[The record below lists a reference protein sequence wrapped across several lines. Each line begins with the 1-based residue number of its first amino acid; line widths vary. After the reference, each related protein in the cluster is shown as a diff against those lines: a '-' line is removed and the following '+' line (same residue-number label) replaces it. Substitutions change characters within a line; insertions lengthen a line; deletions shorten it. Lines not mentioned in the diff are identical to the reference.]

1 MGPGLEDLSL
11 DGSLESLTSASTDTT
26 DAADEPSL
34 ILASPHSKRPVFC
47 SQPKQAGIFLLDID
61 GKPSIWQ
68 DSSGK
73 LIDSFLAPKESPS
86 GVKSDPRLFRDSRHF
101 EEHISHHPK
110 PHTRIISIWS
120 PNSIK
125 PLGITES
132 ALGKL
137 IAQYDIGLDILDIVQ
152 SFGHKPYSSEAGHG
166 GMTVKRT
173 DDGSYDMHYILTYA
187 EDYVAGQNVKW
198 TERQLGVFHRYVPS
212 GAGNLWIFLHAQQQS
227 GLQQKIEAKA
237 STIADCSQ
245 FNWYNFHSLALSSY
259 FKNWRWYIQSLGE
272 EVEKIG
278 DHVFVWDFS
287 KPNGR
292 EVAAE
297 KLFKLQN
304 IRDKILPL
312 SPRLYVMRTGLE
324 KLRELNEH
332 FRMEGHYSHRKA
344 NQIFDDI
351 QYYWIRVNGHLQS
364 LGVLE
369 RKIQGILSLLEVAL
383 DIGNQV
389 TSTEI
394 NDKMLKMTTHTV
406 HDSAAI
412 RIITL
417 VTLIYLPPSF
427 VSTFLGMNLF
437 SYGNNNSGFTISPQ
451 FWVFVVL
458 AVPLTAITIISWYV
472 FVRRRLRRRSRVHE
486 TTQFDDE
493 KGGSVLNV

>member
-1 MGPGLEDLSL
+1 MGLGLEDLSL
-11 DGSLESLTSASTDTT
+11 NDSLESLTTASTDST

-34 ILASPHSKRPVFC
+34 VLTSPHSKRPVFC

-61 GKPSIWQ
+61 APK
-68 DSSGK
+68 DSSSETG
-73 LIDSFLAPKESPS
+73 A
-86 GVKSDPRLFRDSRHF
+86 KSDPRLFRDSRHF

-137 IAQYDIGLDILDIVQ
+137 ITQYDIGLDILDVIQ
-152 SFGHKPYSSEAGHG
+152 SFGHKSYSSEAGHG
-166 GMTVKRT
+166 
-173 DDGSYDMHYILTYA
+173 DMHYILTYA
-187 EDYVAGQNVKW
+187 EDYLAGQNVKW

-237 STIADCSQ
+237 STIADPSQ
-245 FNWYNFHSLALSSY
+245 FNWYDLHSLALSSY
-259 FKNWRWYIQSLGE
+259 FRNWRWYIQSLGE
-272 EVEKIG
+272 EVEKIVRIVSGHIQEPQLTSPQG

-292 EVAAE
+292 EIAAE

-312 SPRLYVMRTGLE
+312 SPRLYLMRTGLE

-332 FRMEGHYSHRKA
+332 FRMEGHYSNPRKA
-344 NQIFDDI
+344 DQIFDDI

-437 SYGNNNSGFTISPQ
+437 SYGNSGSGFTISPQ

-458 AVPLTAITIISWYV
+458 AVPLTAITIVSWYV

-486 TTQFDDE
+486 TTQVDDE